1 MTVQLSQ
8 GRQAKNAEGKKIAD
22 WSVTSNDGRVLLQD
36 AERFFYPDGKLMY
49 SANFYLGHKVRD
61 ERYLREDGTP
71 IWEKHYAANGTWTWD
86 NFDASGK
93 QIAESHW
100 LNKTLL
106 SSDVPDPPA
115 RKKSADEKPPAPD
128 SE

>member
-1 MTVQLSQ
+1 MWYSEFNA
-8 GRQAKNAEGKKIAD
+8 GR
-22 WSVTSNDGRVLLQD
+22 
-36 AERFFYPDGKLMY
+36 
-49 SANFYLGHKVRD
+49 KVGG

-71 IWEKHYAANGTWTWD
+71 IWVKQYADDGAWAWD

-93 QIAESHW
+93 RIATSHW
-100 LNKTLL
+100 RGKTLL